1 MRTGDLCVTVPMV
14 LLGVYGTLTCWKYRE
29 RTSLHNRQ
37 IRTLYAA
44 IADEHPELGLRRVKS
59 EPYARHEARSAR
71 TARIRL
77 YVLRMSLH
85 IGVALGGVF
94 LSVWIVAAR

>member
-1 MRTGDLCVTVPMV
+1 MV
-14 LLGVYGTLTCWKYRE
+14 LPGVYGTLTCWKYRE

-44 IADEHPELGLRRVKS
+44 IADEHPEPGLRRVKS

-77 YVLRMSLH
+77 YVLWMSLH